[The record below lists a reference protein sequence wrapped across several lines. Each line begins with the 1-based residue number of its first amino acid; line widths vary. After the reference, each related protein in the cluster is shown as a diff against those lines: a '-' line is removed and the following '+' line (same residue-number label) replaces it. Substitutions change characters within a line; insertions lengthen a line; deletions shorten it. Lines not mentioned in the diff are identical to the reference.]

1 MEHAIEGGAER
12 RRAINALLLPCI
24 AVVVLWCI
32 WLLDAGLELHLARFG
47 LYPREAKGL
56 QGILTMPLLHGDW
69 RHIFDNSTAV
79 LLLGWCLLYFYPRVA
94 GRVVLLT
101 WIAGGI
107 GVWLIGRT
115 GSAHIG
121 ISGVIY
127 GLAAFLF
134 TSGLLRGQR
143 TLMALSLIVVF
154 LYGSLV
160 WGILP
165 LVQGMSWEGHLC
177 GAFVGLVLAFV
188 HRDVPPAVSDPRPS
202 FADEPDVD
210 EPAAPYLEDDA
221 GDAVNE
227 RELEWK
233 RKLSERS
240 EHPGNM
246 STTWDPD

>member
-1 MEHAIEGGAER
+1 MEGLPER
-12 RRAINALLLPCI
+12 KRALTALLLPAL
-24 AVVVLWCI
+24 AVLVLWCI
-32 WLLDAGLELHLARFG
+32 WLLDAGLELDLARFG

-56 QGILTMPLLHGDW
+56 PGIITMPLLHGDW
-69 RHIFDNSTAV
+69 RHIFDNSAAV

-107 GVWLIGRT
+107 GVWLIGRA
-115 GSAHIG
+115 GSPHIG
-121 ISGVIY
+121 VSGVIY

-177 GAFVGLVLAFV
+177 GAFVGLVLAFTYR
-188 HRDVPPAVSDPRPS
+188 HVPPAVSDPRPS
-202 FADEPDVD
+202 FADEPDED

-233 RKLSERS
+233 RKLAERA
-240 EHPGNM
+240 ERPGNV
-246 STTWDPD
+246 STTWDQD

>member
-1 MEHAIEGGAER
+1 VEQTVEGLPER
-12 RRAINALLLPCI
+12 KRALTALLLPAL
-24 AVVVLWCI
+24 AVLVLWCI
-32 WLLDAGLELHLARFG
+32 WLLDAGLELDLARFG

-56 QGILTMPLLHGDW
+56 PGIITMPLLHGDW
-69 RHIFDNSTAV
+69 RHIFDNSAAV

-107 GVWLIGRT
+107 GVWLIGRA
-115 GSAHIG
+115 GSPHIG
-121 ISGVIY
+121 VSGVIY

-177 GAFVGLVLAFV
+177 GAFVGLVLAFT
-188 HRDVPPAVSDPRPS
+188 HRHVPPAVSDPRPS
-202 FADEPDVD
+202 FADEPDED

-233 RKLSERS
+233 RKLAERA
-240 EHPGNM
+240 ERPGNV
-246 STTWDPD
+246 STTWDQD

>member
-1 MEHAIEGGAER
+1 MEGLPER
-12 RRAINALLLPCI
+12 KRALTALLLPAL
-24 AVVVLWCI
+24 AVLVLWCI
-32 WLLDAGLELHLARFG
+32 WFLDAGLELDLARFG

-56 QGILTMPLLHGDW
+56 PGIITMPLLHGDW
-69 RHIFDNSTAV
+69 RHIFDNSAAV

-107 GVWLIGRT
+107 GVWLIGRA
-115 GSAHIG
+115 GSPHIG
-121 ISGVIY
+121 VSGVIY

-177 GAFVGLVLAFV
+177 GAFVGLVLAFT
-188 HRDVPPAVSDPRPS
+188 HRHVPPAVSDPRPS
-202 FADEPDVD
+202 FADEPDED

-233 RKLSERS
+233 RKLAERA
-240 EHPGNM
+240 ERPGNV
-246 STTWDPD
+246 STTWDQD

>member
-1 MEHAIEGGAER
+1 VEQTVEGLPER
-12 RRAINALLLPCI
+12 KRALTALLLPAL
-24 AVVVLWCI
+24 AVLVLWCI
-32 WLLDAGLELHLARFG
+32 WLLDAGLELDLARFG

-56 QGILTMPLLHGDW
+56 PGIITMPLLHGDW
-69 RHIFDNSTAV
+69 RHIFDNSAAV

-107 GVWLIGRT
+107 GVWLIGRA
-115 GSAHIG
+115 GSPHIG
-121 ISGVIY
+121 VSGVIY

-165 LVQGMSWEGHLC
+165 LVQGMSWEGPSVRRLRWSRARFHASPC
-177 GAFVGLVLAFV
+177 AAGGI
-188 HRDVPPAVSDPRPS
+188 RPQ
-202 FADEPDVD
+202 A
-210 EPAAPYLEDDA
+210 LL
-221 GDAVNE
+221 
-227 RELEWK
+227 R
-233 RKLSERS
+233 R
-240 EHPGNM
+240 
-246 STTWDPD
+246 